1 MCDDDSGSTELDSFS
16 EVPLRRG
23 FQVPASLVAEGS
35 YAAASLDAL
44 GVEVASGTT
53 VSHPAEVVFV

>member
-1 MCDDDSGSTELDSFS
+1 MWDDSGSSELGSFS
-16 EVPLRRG
+16 EELLRRG
-23 FQVPASLVAEGS
+23 VQVPAELVAEGS

-44 GVEVASGTT
+44 EVEVASGTT